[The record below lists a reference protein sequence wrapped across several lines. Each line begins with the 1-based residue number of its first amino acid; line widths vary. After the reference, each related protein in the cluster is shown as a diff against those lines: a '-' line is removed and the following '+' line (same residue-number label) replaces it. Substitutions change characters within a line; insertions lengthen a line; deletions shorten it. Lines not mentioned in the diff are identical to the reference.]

1 MYRCEI
7 SGELIPAGSRSKK
20 VILKVRPVTYSHRP
34 GANRRRVR
42 RKKKD
47 VGDPGGYGWEVV
59 KEVLVCQRVW
69 EQYQTIEPEVLPARE
84 RRPNLLSD
92 IEDKICV

>member
-7 SGELIPAGSRSKK
+7 SGEVIPSGQRSRK
-20 VILKVRPVTYSHRP
+20 VILQVRPVHYSQRP

-47 VGDPGGYGWEVV
+47 VGDPGGLGWEVV
-59 KEVLVCQRVW
+59 REAYVCQRVW
-69 EQYQTIEPEVLPARE
+69 EQYQTIEPEVLPAKE
-84 RRPNLLSD
+84 RRPNLLSQ
-92 IEDKICV
+92 IEDQICV